1 MRNVVV
7 RDVRE
12 RTEREF
18 FQQLSAGFC
27 TKKYAE
33 QIDVYEE
40 HLRYLDDELVQN

>member
-1 MRNVVV
+1 MRNAVV

-18 FQQLSAGFC
+18 FNSYLRDLRQ
-27 TKKYAE
+27 KYTE

-40 HLRYLDDELVQN
+40 HLRFLDDELVQN